1 MFSVKGLLDPYQYII
16 INEQYIQ
23 DKLYTLG
30 NVLCNSRICKLQIY
44 TLKFTLVFSLLK
56 KYYKRV
62 EEEEASKSRNRVTSS
77 LLKHESSFRIRFL
90 LRMLFTATGNT
101 LAAPKSQNDCVQ
113 LVQTS
118 RELPQHSITP
128 PPALRLHEVSLH
140 RYMIFLQVR

>member
-62 EEEEASKSRNRVTSS
+62 EEEEASKSRNRV
-77 LLKHESSFRIRFL
+77 
-90 LRMLFTATGNT
+90 
-101 LAAPKSQNDCVQ
+101 
-113 LVQTS
+113 
-118 RELPQHSITP
+118 
-128 PPALRLHEVSLH
+128 
-140 RYMIFLQVR
+140 